1 MLRVILFSH
10 GCRLHTIFQVKF
22 LWELAKRNK
31 IYCDTVHAVSRW
43 EPMINSAAQSLNA
56 TTSLLRARASK
67 YAVYGVAIALVC
79 IIVATLM
86 VAHLEKGRISVDSIM
101 LAQKNNFALWM
112 LDIMPFLFALW
123 GQYVSSII
131 AFQAGAEIIDQTSD
145 LRAQTAVL
153 EERASHEATHDSLTD
168 LPNRILLHDRLQ
180 QALSAAQRQKDK
192 VAILL
197 MDLDHFKEIND
208 TLGHF
213 NGDIILKQVAARL
226 QGTIRDLDSVAR
238 LGGDEFAVLL
248 PNISREQNARR
259 VAEKIQQALKP
270 SFQISGLNLDV
281 NASIGIALFP
291 EHGNDLDTLMQ
302 RAEVAMYAAKKEKVG
317 FLTYSRQLDQY
328 SPKRLTL
335 MSELRQ
341 AIEQQQLLVYY
352 QPKVDIK
359 TRKVVELEALVRWP
373 HPEHGLLSPDEF
385 IPMAERTGLIKP
397 LTSLVAEQALKQL
410 SAWCREGYDL
420 KVTINVSA
428 RVLLD
433 PEFPDTLIGLLAAYH
448 VDPGRLMLEITET
461 TIMVDQ
467 ERALEVLRRMK
478 EVRVRLSID
487 DFGTGYS
494 SLAYLKQLPVH
505 ELKIDK
511 SFVMN
516 MDHNHDDAVIVKI
529 IIELGHQLGLEITAE
544 GVESENILSQL
555 ETLGCD
561 VAQGY
566 LISRPLPADELMKLL
581 GQYPWEINR

>member
-1 MLRVILFSH
+1 ML
-10 GCRLHTIFQVKF
+10 
-22 LWELAKRNK
+22 
-31 IYCDTVHAVSRW
+31 
-43 EPMINSAAQSLNA
+43 NSAAQSLNA
-56 TTSLLRARASK
+56 TTSLLKSRASK
-67 YAVYGVAIALVC
+67 YAVYGVMIAFIC
-79 IIVATLM
+79 IIIATLM
-86 VAHLEKGRISVDSIM
+86 VAHLEDRTITLDSIM
-101 LAQKNNFALWM
+101 KAQKNNFALWV
-112 LDIMPFLFALW
+112 LDLMPFIFALW

-153 EERASHEATHDSLTD
+153 EEKASHEATHDSLTD

-192 VAILL
+192 VAILI

-213 NGDIILKQVAARL
+213 NGDIILKQVATRL

-248 PNISREQNARR
+248 PKVYGGQDAVM
-259 VAEKIQQALKP
+259 VAKKMQQALKP

-281 NASIGIALFP
+281 NASIGIAVFP

-302 RAEVAMYAAKKEKVG
+302 RAEVAMYAAKKEKAG
-317 FLTYSRQLDQY
+317 YLSYSRQLDQY

-341 AIEQQQLLVYY
+341 AIEQRQLLVYY
-352 QPKVDIK
+352 QPKVEIK
-359 TRKVVELEALVRWP
+359 SRKVVELEALVRWP
-373 HPEHGLLSPDEF
+373 HPEHGLLPPDEF

-397 LTSLVAEQALKQL
+397 LTFLVADEALKQL
-410 SAWCREGYDL
+410 AAWTRDGYDL

-433 PEFPDTLIGLLAAYH
+433 PGFPDTLIGLLAAYRIE
-448 VDPGRLMLEITET
+448 PSRLMLEITET

-467 ERALEVLRRMK
+467 ERAMEVLQRLK
-478 EVRVRLSID
+478 EVKVRLSID

-544 GVESENILSQL
+544 GVESESILSQL
-555 ETLGCD
+555 DALGCD
-561 VAQGY
+561 IAQGY
-566 LISRPLPADELMKLL
+566 LISKPLPAGELMVLL
-581 GQYPWEINR
+581 DKYSWEINH

>member
-1 MLRVILFSH
+1 
-10 GCRLHTIFQVKF
+10 
-22 LWELAKRNK
+22 
-31 IYCDTVHAVSRW
+31 
-43 EPMINSAAQSLNA
+43 MINSAAQSLNA
-56 TTSLLRARASK
+56 TTSLLKSRASK
-67 YAVYGVAIALVC
+67 YAVYGVLIAFVC
-79 IIVATLM
+79 IIIATLM
-86 VAHLEKGRISVDSIM
+86 VAHLEDRAITLDSIM
-101 LAQKNNFALWM
+101 KAQKTNFALWV
-112 LDIMPFLFALW
+112 LDLMPFIFALW
-123 GQYVSSII
+123 GQYVSSIM
-131 AFQAGAEIIDQTSD
+131 AFQASAEIIDQTSD

-153 EERASHEATHDSLTD
+153 EEKASHEATHDSLTE

-192 VAILL
+192 VAILI

-213 NGDIILKQVAARL
+213 NGDIILKQVATRL

-238 LGGDEFAVLL
+238 LGRDEFAVLL
-248 PNISREQNARR
+248 PKVNGEQDAVM
-259 VAEKIQQALKP
+259 VAKKMQQALKP

-302 RAEVAMYAAKKEKVG
+302 RAEVAMYAAKKEKAG
-317 FLTYSRQLDQY
+317 YLSYSRQLDQY

-341 AIEQQQLLVYY
+341 AIEQRQLLVYY
-352 QPKVDIK
+352 QPKIEIK

-373 HPEHGLLSPDEF
+373 HPEHDLLPPDEF

-397 LTSLVAEQALKQL
+397 LTFLVADEALKQL
-410 SAWCREGYDL
+410 AAWSRDGYDL
-420 KVTINVSA
+420 KITINVSA

-433 PEFPDTLIGLLAAYH
+433 PEFPDTLIGLLAAYRI
-448 VDPGRLMLEITET
+448 DPGKLMLEITET

-467 ERALEVLRRMK
+467 ERALEVLRRLK
-478 EVRVRLSID
+478 EVQVRLSID

-511 SFVMN
+511 SFVVD

-544 GVESENILSQL
+544 GVESESILSQL
-555 ETLGCD
+555 DVLGCD

-566 LISRPLPADELMKLL
+566 LISKPLPADELMVLL
-581 GQYPWEINR
+581 DKYSWEINC

>member
-1 MLRVILFSH
+1 ML
-10 GCRLHTIFQVKF
+10 
-22 LWELAKRNK
+22 
-31 IYCDTVHAVSRW
+31 
-43 EPMINSAAQSLNA
+43 NSAAQSLNA
-56 TTSLLRARASK
+56 TTSLLKSRASK
-67 YAVYGVAIALVC
+67 YAVYGVMIAFIC
-79 IIVATLM
+79 IIIATLM
-86 VAHLEKGRISVDSIM
+86 VAHLEDRTITLDSIM
-101 LAQKNNFALWM
+101 KAQKNNFALWV
-112 LDIMPFLFALW
+112 LDLMPFIFALW

-153 EERASHEATHDSLTD
+153 EEKASHEATHDSLTD

-192 VAILL
+192 VAILI

-213 NGDIILKQVAARL
+213 NGDIILKQVATRL

-248 PNISREQNARR
+248 PKVYGGQDAVM
-259 VAEKIQQALKP
+259 VAKKMQQALKP

-281 NASIGIALFP
+281 NASIGIAVFP

-302 RAEVAMYAAKKEKVG
+302 RAEVAMYAAKKEKAG
-317 FLTYSRQLDQY
+317 YLSYSRQLDQY

-341 AIEQQQLLVYY
+341 AIEQRQLLVYY
-352 QPKVDIK
+352 QPKVEIK
-359 TRKVVELEALVRWP
+359 SRKVVELEALVRWP
-373 HPEHGLLSPDEF
+373 HPEHGLLPPDEF

-397 LTSLVAEQALKQL
+397 LTFLVADEALKQL
-410 SAWCREGYDL
+410 AAWTRDGYDL

-433 PEFPDTLIGLLAAYH
+433 PGFPDTLIGLLAAYRIE
-448 VDPGRLMLEITET
+448 PGRLMLEITET

-467 ERALEVLRRMK
+467 ERAMEVLQRLK
-478 EVRVRLSID
+478 EVKVRLSID

-544 GVESENILSQL
+544 GVESESILSQL
-555 ETLGCD
+555 DVLGCD
-561 VAQGY
+561 IAQGY
-566 LISRPLPADELMKLL
+566 LISKPLPAGELMVLL
-581 GQYPWEINR
+581 DKYSWEINH

>member
-1 MLRVILFSH
+1 ML
-10 GCRLHTIFQVKF
+10 
-22 LWELAKRNK
+22 
-31 IYCDTVHAVSRW
+31 
-43 EPMINSAAQSLNA
+43 NSAAQSLNT
-56 TTSLLRARASK
+56 TTSLLKSRASK
-67 YAVYGVAIALVC
+67 YAVYGVLIAFIC
-79 IIVATLM
+79 IIIATLM
-86 VAHLEKGRISVDSIM
+86 VAHLEDRAITLDSIM
-101 LAQKNNFALWM
+101 KAQKNNFALWV
-112 LDIMPFLFALW
+112 LDFMPFIFALW

-131 AFQAGAEIIDQTSD
+131 AFQASAEIIDQTTD

-153 EERASHEATHDSLTD
+153 EEKASHEATHDSLTE

-180 QALSAAQRQKDK
+180 QALSAAQRQKDN
-192 VAILL
+192 VAILI

-213 NGDIILKQVAARL
+213 NGDIILKQVATRL

-248 PNISREQNARR
+248 PKVNGKQDALM
-259 VAEKIQQALKP
+259 VAKKMQQALKP
-270 SFQISGLNLDV
+270 SFQVSGLNLDV
-281 NASIGIALFP
+281 NASIGVALFP

-302 RAEVAMYAAKKEKVG
+302 RAEVAMYAAKKEKAG
-317 FLTYSRQLDQY
+317 YLSYSRQLDQY

-341 AIEQQQLLVYY
+341 AIEQRQLLVYF
-352 QPKVDIK
+352 QPKIEIK

-373 HPEHGLLSPDEF
+373 HPEHDLLPPDEF

-397 LTSLVAEQALKQL
+397 LTFLVADEALKQL
-410 SAWCREGYDL
+410 ASWSRDGYDL
-420 KVTINVSA
+420 KITINVSA

-433 PEFPDTLIGLLAAYH
+433 PEFPDTLIGLLAAYRI
-448 VDPGRLMLEITET
+448 DPGKLMLEITET

-467 ERALEVLRRMK
+467 ERALEVLRRLK
-478 EVRVRLSID
+478 KVQVRLSID

-511 SFVMN
+511 SFVMD

-529 IIELGHQLGLEITAE
+529 IIELGHQLGLEVTAE
-544 GVESENILSQL
+544 GVESESILSQL
-555 ETLGCD
+555 KALGCD

-566 LISRPLPADELMKLL
+566 LISKPLPAEELMVLL
-581 GQYPWEINR
+581 DKYSWEINR

>member
-1 MLRVILFSH
+1 ML
-10 GCRLHTIFQVKF
+10 
-22 LWELAKRNK
+22 
-31 IYCDTVHAVSRW
+31 
-43 EPMINSAAQSLNA
+43 NSAAQSLNT
-56 TTSLLRARASK
+56 TTSLLKSRASK
-67 YAVYGVAIALVC
+67 YAVYGVMIAFIC
-79 IIVATLM
+79 IIIATLM
-86 VAHLEKGRISVDSIM
+86 VAHLEDRTITLDSIM
-101 LAQKNNFALWM
+101 KAQKNNFALWV
-112 LDIMPFLFALW
+112 LDFMPFIFALW

-153 EERASHEATHDSLTD
+153 EEKASHEATHDSLTD

-192 VAILL
+192 VAILI

-213 NGDIILKQVAARL
+213 NGDIILKQVATRL

-248 PNISREQNARR
+248 PKVYGGQDAVM
-259 VAEKIQQALKP
+259 VAKKMQQALKP

-281 NASIGIALFP
+281 NASIGIAVFP

-302 RAEVAMYAAKKEKVG
+302 RAEVAMYAAKKEKAG
-317 FLTYSRQLDQY
+317 YLSYSRQLDQY

-341 AIEQQQLLVYY
+341 AIEQRQLLVYY
-352 QPKVDIK
+352 QPKVEIK
-359 TRKVVELEALVRWP
+359 SRKVVELEALVRWP
-373 HPEHGLLSPDEF
+373 HPEHGLLPPDEF

-397 LTSLVAEQALKQL
+397 LTFLVADEALKQL
-410 SAWCREGYDL
+410 AAWTRDGHDL

-433 PEFPDTLIGLLAAYH
+433 PGFPDTLIGLLAAYRIE
-448 VDPGRLMLEITET
+448 PGRLMLEITET

-467 ERALEVLRRMK
+467 ERAMEVLQRLK
-478 EVRVRLSID
+478 KVKVRLSID

-544 GVESENILSQL
+544 GVESESILSQL
-555 ETLGCD
+555 DALGCD
-561 VAQGY
+561 IAQGY
-566 LISRPLPADELMKLL
+566 LISKPLPAGELMVLL
-581 GQYPWEINR
+581 DKYSWEINH

>member
-1 MLRVILFSH
+1 
-10 GCRLHTIFQVKF
+10 
-22 LWELAKRNK
+22 
-31 IYCDTVHAVSRW
+31 
-43 EPMINSAAQSLNA
+43 MINSAAQSLNA
-56 TTSLLRARASK
+56 TTSLLKSRASK
-67 YAVYGVAIALVC
+67 YAVYGVIIAFLC
-79 IIVATLM
+79 IIIATLM
-86 VAHLEKGRISVDSIM
+86 VAHLEKGTINVDSII
-101 LAQKNNFALWM
+101 LAQKSNFALWV
-112 LDIMPFLFALW
+112 LDIMPFIFALW

-153 EERASHEATHDSLTD
+153 EEKASHEATHDSLTD

-180 QALSAAQRQKDK
+180 QALSAAQRQDDK
-192 VAILL
+192 LAILI

-213 NGDIILKQVAARL
+213 NGDIILKQVATRL

-248 PNISREQNARR
+248 PNIRREQDAVM
-259 VAEKIQQALKP
+259 VAKKMQQALKP

-281 NASIGIALFP
+281 NASIGVAIFP

-302 RAEVAMYAAKKEKVG
+302 RAEVAMYAAKKEKAG
-317 FLTYSRQLDQY
+317 FLIYSRQLDQY

-341 AIEQQQLLVYY
+341 AIERRQLLVYF
-352 QPKVDIK
+352 QPKVEIK

-373 HPEHGLLSPDEF
+373 HPEHGLLPPDEF

-397 LTSLVAEQALKQL
+397 LTFLVADESLKQL
-410 SAWCREGYDL
+410 AAWSLEGYDL

-433 PEFPDTLIGLLAAYH
+433 PEFPDTLIGLLAAYRIES
-448 VDPGRLMLEITET
+448 GKLMLEITET

-467 ERALEVLRRMK
+467 ERAMEVLRRMK
-478 EVRVRLSID
+478 EVQVRLSID

-529 IIELGHQLGLEITAE
+529 IIELGHQLGLDITAE
-544 GVESENILSQL
+544 GVESESILSRL
-555 ETLGCD
+555 DALGCD

-566 LISRPLPADELMKLL
+566 LISKPLPADKLMQWLDK
-581 GQYPWEINR
+581 YSWEINR

>member
-1 MLRVILFSH
+1 
-10 GCRLHTIFQVKF
+10 
-22 LWELAKRNK
+22 
-31 IYCDTVHAVSRW
+31 
-43 EPMINSAAQSLNA
+43 MINSAAQSLNA
-56 TTSLLRARASK
+56 TTSLLKSRASK
-67 YAVYGVAIALVC
+67 YAVYGVIIAFLC
-79 IIVATLM
+79 IIIATLM
-86 VAHLEKGRISVDSIM
+86 VAHLEKGTINVDSII
-101 LAQKNNFALWM
+101 LAQKSNFALWV
-112 LDIMPFLFALW
+112 LDIMPFIFALW

-153 EERASHEATHDSLTD
+153 EEKASHEATHDSLTD

-180 QALSAAQRQKDK
+180 QALSAAQRQDDK
-192 VAILL
+192 LAILI

-213 NGDIILKQVAARL
+213 NGDIILKQVATRL

-248 PNISREQNARR
+248 PNIRREQDAVM
-259 VAEKIQQALKP
+259 VAKKMQQALKP

-281 NASIGIALFP
+281 NASIGVAIFP

-302 RAEVAMYAAKKEKVG
+302 RAEVAMYAAKKEKAG
-317 FLTYSRQLDQY
+317 FLIYSRQLDQY

-341 AIEQQQLLVYY
+341 AIERRQLLVYF
-352 QPKVDIK
+352 QPKVEIK

-373 HPEHGLLSPDEF
+373 HPEHGLLPPDEF

-397 LTSLVAEQALKQL
+397 LTFLVADESLKQL
-410 SAWCREGYDL
+410 AAWSLEGYDL

-433 PEFPDTLIGLLAAYH
+433 PEFPDTLIGLLAAYRIES
-448 VDPGRLMLEITET
+448 GKLMLEITET

-467 ERALEVLRRMK
+467 ERAMEVLRRMK
-478 EVRVRLSID
+478 EVQVRLSID

-529 IIELGHQLGLEITAE
+529 IIELGHQLGLDITAE
-544 GVESENILSQL
+544 GVESESILSRL
-555 ETLGCD
+555 DALGCD

-566 LISRPLPADELMKLL
+566 LISKPLPAAELMDWLDK
-581 GQYPWEINR
+581 YSWEINR

>member
-1 MLRVILFSH
+1 
-10 GCRLHTIFQVKF
+10 
-22 LWELAKRNK
+22 
-31 IYCDTVHAVSRW
+31 
-43 EPMINSAAQSLNA
+43 MINSAAQSLNS
-56 TTSLLRARASK
+56 TTSLLKSRASK
-67 YAVYGVAIALVC
+67 YAVYGVMIAFIC
-79 IIVATLM
+79 IIIATLM
-86 VAHLEKGRISVDSIM
+86 VAHLEDKAITLDSIM
-101 LAQKNNFALWM
+101 KAQKNNFALWV
-112 LDIMPFLFALW
+112 LDFMPFIFALW

-131 AFQAGAEIIDQTSD
+131 AFQAGAEIIDQTTD

-153 EERASHEATHDSLTD
+153 EEKASHEATHDSLTD

-192 VAILL
+192 VAILF

-213 NGDIILKQVAARL
+213 NGDIILKQVATRL

-248 PNISREQNARR
+248 PKVNGKQDALM
-259 VAEKIQQALKP
+259 VGKKMQQALKP
-270 SFQISGLNLDV
+270 SFQVSGLNLDV
-281 NASIGIALFP
+281 NASIGVALFP

-302 RAEVAMYAAKKEKVG
+302 RAEVAMYAAKKEKAG
-317 FLTYSRQLDQY
+317 FLMYSRQLDQY

-341 AIEQQQLLVYY
+341 AIEQRQLLVYF
-352 QPKVDIK
+352 QPKIEIK
-359 TRKVVELEALVRWP
+359 TRKVVEFEALVRWP
-373 HPEHGLLSPDEF
+373 HPEHDLLPPDEF

-397 LTSLVAEQALKQL
+397 LTFLVADEALKQL
-410 SAWCREGYDL
+410 ASWSRDGYDL

-433 PEFPDTLIGLLAAYH
+433 PEFPDTLIGLLAAYRI
-448 VDPGRLMLEITET
+448 DPGKLMLEITET

-467 ERALEVLRRMK
+467 ERALEVLRRLK
-478 EVRVRLSID
+478 KVQVRLSID

-511 SFVMN
+511 SFVMD

-529 IIELGHQLGLEITAE
+529 IIELGHQLGLEVTAE
-544 GVESENILSQL
+544 GVESESILSQL
-555 ETLGCD
+555 KALGCD

-566 LISRPLPADELMKLL
+566 LISKPLPADELMVLL
-581 GQYPWEINR
+581 DKYSWEINR

>member
-1 MLRVILFSH
+1 
-10 GCRLHTIFQVKF
+10 
-22 LWELAKRNK
+22 
-31 IYCDTVHAVSRW
+31 
-43 EPMINSAAQSLNA
+43 MINSATQSLNA
-56 TTSLLRARASK
+56 TTSLLKARASK
-67 YAVYGVAIALVC
+67 YAVYGVVIAFVC

-86 VAHLEKGRISVDSIM
+86 VAYLEKGTINVDSII
-101 LAQKNNFALWM
+101 LAQKSNFALWV

-192 VAILL
+192 VGILI

-213 NGDIILKQVAARL
+213 NGDIILKQVATRL

-248 PNISREQNARR
+248 PNITREQDALG
-259 VAEKIQQALKP
+259 VAKKIRQALKP
-270 SFQISGLNLDV
+270 SFQVSGLNLDV
-281 NASIGIALFP
+281 NASIGVALFP

-302 RAEVAMYAAKKEKVG
+302 RAEVAMYAAKKEKAG
-317 FLTYSRQLDQY
+317 CLTYSRQLDQY

-335 MSELRQ
+335 MSELRH

-352 QPKVDIK
+352 QPKIDIK
-359 TRKVVELEALVRWP
+359 TRKVIEFEALVRWP

-397 LTSLVAEQALKQL
+397 LTSLVAEKALKQL
-410 SAWCREGYDL
+410 AAWCREGYDL

-433 PEFPDTLIGLLAAYH
+433 PEFPDTLIGLLAAYR

-467 ERALEVLRRMK
+467 DRAMEVLRRMK
-478 EVRVRLSID
+478 DVRVRLSID

-544 GVESENILSQL
+544 GVESENILSRL
-555 ETLGCD
+555 EELGCD

-566 LISRPLPADELMKLL
+566 LISKPLPADELMVLL
-581 GQYPWEINR
+581 SQYPWEINR